1 MKGTKQSRSAALKKV
16 ALKRP
21 VARTTAPKKVVLK
34 KSAMP
39 KPKGRVASVK
49 VNKSKESVAPSRAVE
64 QALARSER
72 GTTTPSMTA
81 RNEEETELQI
91 VHPPHITPEEVEAK
105 VQPEVPPHKKGMSF
119 LRQGRPKPNEL
130 HRGQT
135 AEKGSTHDRPG
146 SQLER
151 ERHTYPNGNVPN
163 AGSARSA
170 QYKGKRR
177 DNGPTDK

>member
-1 MKGTKQSRSAALKKV
+1 MKGKKQSRSAAPKKV

-21 VARTTAPKKVVLK
+21 VAGTTATKVAVK
-34 KSAMP
+34 KSVAP
-39 KPKGRVASVK
+39 KPEGRVASVK
-49 VNKSKESVAPSRAVE
+49 VNKSKETVAPSRAVE
-64 QALARSER
+64 QALARSKR

-81 RNEEETELQI
+81 RNEEEAELQI
-91 VHPPHITPEEVEAK
+91 AHPPHTAPEESETN
-105 VQPEVPPHKKGMSF
+105 VQPEAPPHKKGMSF

-135 AEKGSTHDRPG
+135 VEKGSTHDRPG

-177 DNGPTDK
+177 DSGPTDK